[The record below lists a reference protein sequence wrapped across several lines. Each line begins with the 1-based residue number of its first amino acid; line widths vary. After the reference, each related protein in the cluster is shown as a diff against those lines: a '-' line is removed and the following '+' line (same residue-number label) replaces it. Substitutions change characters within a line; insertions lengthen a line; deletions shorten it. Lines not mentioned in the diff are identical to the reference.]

1 MKLRPGNEIWV
12 TPKDDVAS
20 SALPYLV
27 RTSMF
32 VEWDG
37 EKFLGCTVD
46 GGSERAEWP
55 VHVLLYFMVVCNG
68 NPEARSDIDCMIEQL
83 VADGSIG
90 G

>member
-1 MKLRPGNEIWV
+1 MKLRPGDQIWV
-12 TPKDDVAS
+12 TPKDDRAPG
-20 SALPYLV
+20 ALPYIV

-37 EKFLGCTVD
+37 EKFLGCTMVNS
-46 GGSERAEWP
+46 GERHEWP
-55 VHVLLYFMVVCNG
+55 QEVLLRYMEACN
-68 NPEARSDIDCMIEQL
+68 ETRARTNIDCMVEQL